1 MASTAGGIT
10 ALVRCLVNGSLT
22 KARLFKGGASLTV
35 VVWRGYDNKDLGN
48 RLRLMWSGAEYRGRG
63 RNTRWQGRVL
73 VHEGA
78 IKGFLPVNRLNPEQT
93 LEQIGSKGVVFNTIT
108 TGNRMGCDIWL
119 DDEASTI
126 EVTTNHGDLSLNV
139 GEMDDQPVVMNAGG
153 LERKLVAQRLPI
165 GPLTR
170 SAHFQADVE
179 IEEEGDTPVWLCVN
193 LEDGN
198 QAWTTPIYLFQKE

>member
-179 IEEEGDTPVWLCVN
+179 IDEEGDMPVWLCVN